1 MALASNNLPPAA
13 RHLPT
18 WIGAFLL
25 ASLAW
30 IPTLLQSLS
39 MPPMPGTMGM
49 SFIAFLLFWT
59 VMMAAMMLPAL
70 APMLSLH
77 LAAYRKDVC
86 CLHPILR
93 LSTFLCGYL
102 LFWAFMGVPVFFLAL
117 WAQILA
123 VQTPSLAILIGA
135 GTLIIAGIYQ
145 LLPLQ
150 GRCLTHCYPSAK
162 LHYQMLQMECPTAR
176 TPIQEIGVGLRHG
189 FVCLGSCG
197 GLMLALV
204 AASVMNIPAM
214 LLITLLIFAIKL
226 WRYGRQLSI
235 LVGLGLIFIGILAL
249 HYPVTLIPGF
259 VLPG

>member
-1 MALASNNLPPAA
+1 MALASNSLAPAA

-18 WIGAFLL
+18 WIGTFLL

-49 SFIAFLLFWT
+49 SFAAFLLFWT

-77 LAAYRKDVC
+77 LAVYRKDVC

-102 LFWAFMGVPVFFLAL
+102 LFWVLMGVPVFLLAL
-117 WAQILA
+117 WAQTLA
-123 VQTPSLAILIGA
+123 IQAPSLAILVGA
-135 GTLIIAGIYQ
+135 VTLIIAGGYQ
-145 LLPLQ
+145 LSPLQ
-150 GRCLTHCYPSAK
+150 GRCLAHCHPSTK
-162 LHYQMLQMECPTAR
+162 LHYRMLQMKCPTAR
-176 TPIQEIGVGLRHG
+176 TPIQEVGVGLQHG
-189 FVCLGSCG
+189 LVCLGSCG

-204 AASVMNIPAM
+204 AASVMNVPAM
-214 LLITLLIFAIKL
+214 LLITLLVFAIKL

-235 LVGLGLIFIGILAL
+235 LVGLGLILTGILAL
-249 HYPVTLIPGF
+249 RYPVTLIPGF

>member
-1 MALASNNLPPAA
+1 MALVSNNLPPAA

-18 WIGAFLL
+18 WMGAFLL

-49 SFIAFLLFWT
+49 SFTAFLLFWT

-102 LFWAFMGVPVFFLAL
+102 LFWALMGVPVFFLAL
-117 WAQILA
+117 WVQTLA
-123 VQTPSLAILIGA
+123 IQTPSLAIPVGA
-135 GTLIIAGIYQ
+135 CTLIIAGLYQ

-150 GRCLTHCYPSAK
+150 GRCLAHCHPSEKLHFQIIRPSAK
-162 LHYQMLQMECPTAR
+162 
-176 TPIQEIGVGLRHG
+176 TPVQEMGAGLRHG

-197 GLMLALV
+197 GLMLALL

-214 LLITLLIFAIKL
+214 LLITLLVFVIKL
-226 WRYGRQLSI
+226 WRYGRSLSI
-235 LVGLGLIFIGILAL
+235 LVGLGLILTGILAL
-249 HYPVTLIPGF
+249 RYPVALIPGF